1 MKKNT
6 KQKNHLKRNA
16 ACTLLLCTVLTCAAC
31 GTGTADTP
39 DAEASHGTEADA
51 SETPPSQDTE
61 TGIQAQPDAAQ
72 NDTAGPGTGNSAPEI
87 SSSGNPETDTTVST
101 FPSNI
106 HIEIKTEEEEKTAD
120 DGTVYFTR
128 SFTYP
133 VVTIE
138 GNDDAAGKINADI
151 RSRIDA
157 FKAGTEIEEWAKEG
171 YDETISS
178 DSEYPFISYIEDLG
192 IAPARSDS
200 NVISFTVSC
209 YTFTGGAH
217 GNYDTHGVNYNAKTG
232 DVIAFADLSDDPDAF
247 HEDTLAYNQ
256 NLAKTKAYQDRMFNS
271 EYTNLYG
278 SDNELETVLYADDV
292 WYLSTSGL
300 VFMSAPYALGPYA
313 SGTIEFLIPYS
324 DLAGMGLK
332 DSYSYTDRLIMK
344 LQENENFSFDLN
356 GDGHEDSFLF
366 FQENTENADGTYGA
380 LLHLTVNDTD
390 FSQNGNDAVKEC
402 LSDFSWDEYFLYD
415 MNVDDD
421 YTELAVLAGVNEG
434 NEFVYYSHFFRYT
447 GDGDLVYLGK
457 SKGDLNDPTVEITI
471 VK

>member
-1 MKKNT
+1 M
-6 KQKNHLKRNA
+6 
-16 ACTLLLCTVLTCAAC
+16 
-31 GTGTADTP
+31 
-39 DAEASHGTEADA
+39 
-51 SETPPSQDTE
+51 
-61 TGIQAQPDAAQ
+61 
-72 NDTAGPGTGNSAPEI
+72 
-87 SSSGNPETDTTVST
+87 
-101 FPSNI
+101 
-106 HIEIKTEEEEKTAD
+106 
-120 DGTVYFTR
+120 
-128 SFTYP
+128 
-133 VVTIE
+133 
-138 GNDDAAGKINADI
+138 
-151 RSRIDA
+151 
-157 FKAGTEIEEWAKEG
+157 
-171 YDETISS
+171 
-178 DSEYPFISYIEDLG
+178 
-192 IAPARSDS
+192 
-200 NVISFTVSC
+200 
-209 YTFTGGAH
+209 
-217 GNYDTHGVNYNAKTG
+217 
-232 DVIAFADLSDDPDAF
+232 IAFADLSDDPDAF

-344 LQENENFSFDLN
+344 LQENENFNFDLN

-390 FSQNGNDAVKEC
+390 FSQNGNDAVKKC
-402 LSDFSWDEYFLYD
+402 LSDFSWGEYFLYD

>member
-366 FQENTENADGTYGA
+366 FQENTENADGT
-380 LLHLTVNDTD
+380 
-390 FSQNGNDAVKEC
+390 
-402 LSDFSWDEYFLYD
+402 
-415 MNVDDD
+415 
-421 YTELAVLAGVNEG
+421 
-434 NEFVYYSHFFRYT
+434 
-447 GDGDLVYLGK
+447 
-457 SKGDLNDPTVEITI
+457 
-471 VK
+471 